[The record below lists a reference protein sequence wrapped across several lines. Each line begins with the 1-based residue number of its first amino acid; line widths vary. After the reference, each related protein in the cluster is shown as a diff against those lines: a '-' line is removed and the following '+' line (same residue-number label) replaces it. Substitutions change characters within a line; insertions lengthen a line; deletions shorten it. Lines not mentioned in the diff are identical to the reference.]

1 MLDWNHL
8 EQYKEGNRLEAK
20 KAQGGLP
27 ESIWETYSA
36 FANSLGGLIL
46 LGVIETEDK
55 SFASVELPNPDQ
67 LAADFWNTLN
77 RPGVVSEN
85 VLGPNDV
92 QVVEAEGHHIVVIHV
107 PKAAVTK
114 KPIYIGGDMWSGT
127 YRRSGEGDYRCTAD
141 EVQKMLDKKAA
152 RESF

>member
-1 MLDWNHL
+1 MLNWDHL

-36 FANSLGGLIL
+36 FANAQGGLIL

-55 SFASVELPNPDQ
+55 SFASVELSDPDQ
-67 LAADFWNTLN
+67 LAADFWNMLN

-85 VLGPNDV
+85 ILEPEDV
-92 QVVEAEGHHIVVIHV
+92 QIVEAEGHDIVVIRI
-107 PKAAVTK
+107 PKATK
-114 KPIYIGGDMWSGT
+114 KQRPIYIGNDLWSGT
-127 YRRSGEGDYRCTAD
+127 YRRSGEGDYRCTTD
-141 EVQKMLDKKAA
+141 EIQRMLNEK
-152 RESF
+152 EL

>member
-1 MLDWNHL
+1 MLNWDHL

-36 FANSLGGLIL
+36 FANTRGGLIL

-55 SFASVELPNPDQ
+55 SFAPVELPDPDQ
-67 LAADFWNTLN
+67 LAADFWNMLN
-77 RPGVVSEN
+77 RPGMVSEN
-85 VLGPNDV
+85 ILEPEDV
-92 QVVEAEGHHIVVIHV
+92 QVVVSEGRRIVSIRI
-107 PKAAVTK
+107 PKATK
-114 KPIYIGGDMWSGT
+114 AQKPIYIGSDLWSGT

-141 EVQKMLDKKAA
+141 EIRRMLHKK
-152 RESF
+152 EL

>member
-46 LGVIETEDK
+46 LGVIENEDK
-55 SFASVELPNPDQ
+55 SFSSVALPDPDQ
-67 LAADFWNTLN
+67 LAADFWNSLN
-77 RPGVVSEN
+77 RPGVVSQNILE
-85 VLGPNDV
+85 PDDV
-92 QVVEAEGHHIVVIHV
+92 QIVEADGHNIVVIRV
-107 PKAAVTK
+107 PRASRAQ
-114 KPIYIGGDMWSGT
+114 KPVYIGNDIWSGT
-127 YRRSGEGDYRCTAD
+127 YHRSGEGDYRCTHD
-141 EVQKMLDKKAA
+141 DIQKMLDKKAL
-152 RESF
+152 

>member
-1 MLDWNHL
+1 MLNWDHL

-36 FANSLGGLIL
+36 FANARGGLIL

-55 SFASVELPNPDQ
+55 SFASVELSDPDQ
-67 LAADFWNTLN
+67 LAADFWNMLN

-85 VLGPNDV
+85 ILDPEDV
-92 QVVEAEGHHIVVIHV
+92 QIVEAEGHDIVVIRI
-107 PKAAVTK
+107 PKATK
-114 KPIYIGGDMWSGT
+114 KQRPIYIGNDLWCGT
-127 YRRSGEGDYRCTAD
+127 YRRNGEGDYRCTTD
-141 EVQKMLDKKAA
+141 EIQRMLNEK
-152 RESF
+152 EL

>member
-46 LGVIETEDK
+46 LGVIEQADK
-55 SFASVELPNPDQ
+55 SFASVELSNPDQ

-77 RPGVVSEN
+77 RPGTVSEN
-85 VLGPNDV
+85 ILEPHDV
-92 QVVEAEGHHIVVIHV
+92 QVVEAEGHRIVAIRV
-107 PKAAVTK
+107 PRAGVER
-114 KPIYIGGDMWSGT
+114 KPVYIGGDLWSGT
-127 YRRSGEGDYRCTAD
+127 YRRSGEGDYRCTA
-141 EVQKMLDKKAA
+141 EEIQAMLARRKAP
-152 RESF
+152 